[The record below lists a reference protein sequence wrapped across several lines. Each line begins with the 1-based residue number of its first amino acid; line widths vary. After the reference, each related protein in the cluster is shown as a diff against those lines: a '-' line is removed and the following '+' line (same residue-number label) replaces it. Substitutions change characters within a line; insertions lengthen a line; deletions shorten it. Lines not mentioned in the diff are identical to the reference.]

1 MFERV
6 LIAEDHQS
14 VNRWVL
20 QTLEKQGA
28 SYIRQ
33 AHYCDDALKL
43 LEIAGNEGSP
53 FDLLI
58 TDLSFREDRPG
69 QKLASGTDLIVA
81 ARKLQPAL
89 KVLVFS
95 AEEQASVVS
104 SLVERFGINGYV
116 WKGPRD
122 EEDLPAAIQY
132 IFKGKIFVSRELQ
145 QAVRSKNAHDFSDY
159 DMTIISELVKG
170 TLQKNIPYVLA
181 EQGHKAASL
190 RSVEKR
196 LGEIRDDLGFT
207 KNEQLIAY
215 CKDHWII

>member
-14 VNRWVL
+14 VNSWLL
-20 QTLEKQGA
+20 QTLKKQGA
-28 SYIRQ
+28 NYIRQ

-43 LEIAGNEGSP
+43 LEIAGKEGLP
-53 FDLLI
+53 FELLV

-69 QKLASGTDLIVA
+69 QKLAGGTDLIVA
-81 ARKLQPAL
+81 ARKLQPDL

-95 AEEQASVVS
+95 AEEQPTVVS
-104 SLVERFGINGYV
+104 SLIERFGINGYV

-122 EEDLPAAIQY
+122 EDDLPAAIRQ
-132 IFKGKIFVSRELQ
+132 IARGKTFVSRELQ
-145 QAVRSKNAHDFSDY
+145 QAIRSKNAHDFSDY
-159 DMTIISELVKG
+159 DITIISELAQG
-170 TLQKNIPYVLA
+170 TYQKNIPYVLA

-196 LGEIRDDLGFT
+196 LGEIRDALGFT

>member
-14 VNRWVL
+14 VNRWIL
-20 QTLEKQGA
+20 QTLEQQGA
-28 SYIRQ
+28 GYIRQ

-43 LEIAGNEGSP
+43 LEIARNEGFP

-58 TDLSFREDRPG
+58 TDLSFREDRPE
-69 QKLASGTDLIVA
+69 QKLAGGTDLIVA
-81 ARKLQPAL
+81 ARKLQPDL

-95 AEEQASVVS
+95 AEQQPTVVS
-104 SLVERFGINGYV
+104 HLVEHFEINGYV

-122 EEDLPAAIQY
+122 EEDLPAAIQQ
-132 IFKGKIFVSRELQ
+132 IARGKTFVSRELQ

-159 DMTIISELVKG
+159 DITIISELVKG
-170 TLQKNIPYVLA
+170 TLQKNIPYVL
-181 EQGHKAASL
+181 EQQGHKAASL

-196 LGEIRDDLGFT
+196 LGEIRDALGFT

>member
-14 VNRWVL
+14 VNRWIL

-28 SYIRQ
+28 IYIRQ

-43 LEIAGNEGSP
+43 LEIAHHEGFP

-58 TDLSFREDRPG
+58 TDLSFREDRLE
-69 QKLASGTDLIVA
+69 QKLAGGADLIAA
-81 ARKLQPAL
+81 ARKLQPEL

-95 AEEQASVVS
+95 AEEQPTVVS
-104 SLVERFGINGYV
+104 NLVERFGINGYV

-122 EEDLPAAIQY
+122 EEDLPAAIQQ
-132 IFKGKIFVSRELQ
+132 IARGKIFVSRELQ

-159 DMTIISELVKG
+159 DITIISELVKG

-190 RSVEKR
+190 RSMEKR
-196 LGEIRDDLGFT
+196 LGEIRDALGFT
-207 KNEQLIAY
+207 KNEQLIVY

>member
-43 LEIAGNEGSP
+43 LEIAGKEGSP

-69 QKLASGTDLIVA
+69 QKLAGGTDLIVA
-81 ARKLQPAL
+81 ARKLQPEL

-95 AEEQASVVS
+95 AEEQPTVVS

-122 EEDLPAAIQY
+122 EEDLPAAIQH
-132 IFKGKIFVSRELQ
+132 IFRGKIFVSRELQ

-159 DMTIISELVKG
+159 DITIISELVKG

-196 LGEIRDDLGFT
+196 LGEIRDALGFT

>member
-28 SYIRQ
+28 GYIRQ

-43 LEIAGNEGSP
+43 LEIAWHEGSP

-69 QKLASGTDLIVA
+69 QKLAGGADLIAA
-81 ARKLQPAL
+81 ARKLQPSL

-95 AEEQASVVS
+95 AEEKPSVVS
-104 SLVERFGINGYV
+104 SLVER
-116 WKGPRD
+116 
-122 EEDLPAAIQY
+122 
-132 IFKGKIFVSRELQ
+132 
-145 QAVRSKNAHDFSDY
+145 
-159 DMTIISELVKG
+159 
-170 TLQKNIPYVLA
+170 
-181 EQGHKAASL
+181 
-190 RSVEKR
+190 
-196 LGEIRDDLGFT
+196 
-207 KNEQLIAY
+207 
-215 CKDHWII
+215 